1 MSRRHLGTAAALLLA
16 GSMALTG
23 CGNTINPDQVLVTMD
38 GQTKT
43 VAVANFMC
51 QYNAVMYDSY
61 YVSYF
66 GEDMWDSDIY
76 STGTTMADDVK
87 EEVMDELQELYLMDA
102 HKADYSVAL
111 TAEEEAS
118 IKTAAEAFIA
128 ANSSKAVK
136 YMGAK
141 QEVVEE
147 YLRLLTVRNKMK
159 AAIKAG
165 VDTAVSDEESVQK
178 RISYIFIPSDFDPE
192 VPEEEGETADTAE
205 TTTETTVSGD
215 EASAEEAEGK
225 AKEYAFLISMLAE
238 TTSLEEISSQ
248 YDELNV
254 NTATYA
260 QADLDVE
267 KNSTS
272 LDVEVLQAAQNLTV
286 GQVTTDAV
294 ATDEG
299 YYIIRLDSDRDE
311 DATAKKIS
319 DIIDERG
326 SDLYDEVLQGYIDGC
341 EWSVD
346 EAVLGKINFKNFYK
360 IVTNAVPEETGDEG
374 QLDVTTDED
383 GLVQVEAPADAA
395 QDTAE

>member
-1 MSRRHLGTAAALLLA
+1 MSRRHLRTAAALLLA

-128 ANSSKAVK
+128 ANSSKALK

-141 QEVVEE
+141 QETVEE
-147 YLRLLTVRNKMK
+147 YLRLITIRDKMK
-159 AAIKAG
+159 TSIKGG
-165 VDTAVSDEESVQK
+165 VDTAVSDEESVQRK
-178 RISYIFIPSDFDPE
+178 ISYIFIPSDYDPE
-192 VPEEEGETADTAE
+192 APEGDEGVSVTPETDTAQTDTAQTGEEAADEEAGGET
-205 TTTETTVSGD
+205 
-215 EASAEEAEGK
+215 K
-225 AKEYAFLISMLAE
+225 AQEYAFLIAMLAE
-238 TTSLEEISSQ
+238 TTSLEDICSQ
-248 YDELNV
+248 YDALSV
-254 NTATYA
+254 STATYA
-260 QADLDVE
+260 QSDLDVE

-272 LDVEVLQAAQNLTV
+272 LDVEILQAAQDLSV
-286 GQVTTDAV
+286 GQVKSDFV
-294 ATDEG
+294 VTDEG
-299 YYIIRLDSDRDE
+299 YYIIRLDSENDE
-311 DATAKKIS
+311 EATAKK
-319 DIIDERG
+319 
-326 SDLYDEVLQGYIDGC
+326 V
-341 EWSVD
+341 
-346 EAVLGKINFKNFYK
+346 
-360 IVTNAVPEETGDEG
+360 
-374 QLDVTTDED
+374 
-383 GLVQVEAPADAA
+383 AD
-395 QDTAE
+395 